1 MNPKA
6 RSDESDYV
14 AISYLDELTSVLSKF
29 PSNEVQQLGN
39 VILASRK
46 KSTIFIVGNGGSAS
60 TASHMATDLGVGS
73 LSRNNPVK
81 AISLNDNSSVMT
93 AVSND
98 LSYEQVFALQIKL
111 LANPGDILICFSA
124 SGNSLNIVEAINVA
138 KSLGVYT
145 VAITGF
151 NGGLAKQNADFSIHI
166 QTKEGSYGV
175 VEDVHLTISHIL
187 TEIIRSSDE

>member
-73 LSRNNPVK
+73 LSRNNPIK